1 MWPQVAAD
9 QIKSQIGHGDPIGA
23 ANLNSQLLQA
33 EDCRTTVM
41 PESLDASDQS
51 HPLEAIDRDHLDRL
65 LARDSPGDADLVEL
79 SRLLIRYEGFP
90 GAEGLQ
96 KDLQR
101 LLSLWK
107 ISRDE
112 LNSRARQIW
121 AGGFRPGAAADE
133 AVGSGFDTS
142 ETEKS

>member
-1 MWPQVAAD
+1 M
-9 QIKSQIGHGDPIGA
+9 S
-23 ANLNSQLLQA
+23 
-33 EDCRTTVM
+33 
-41 PESLDASDQS
+41 ESSDASAQS

-65 LARDSPGDADLVEL
+65 LSRDSPEDADLVEL
-79 SRLLIRYEGFP
+79 ARLLIRYEGFP
-90 GAEGLQ
+90 GAEALQ

-101 LLSLWK
+101 LLSLWN
-107 ISRDE
+107 ISRYE
-112 LNSRARQIW
+112 LNRRARQIW